1 MNAKSKTGIELLQVA
16 LVIGLLG
23 NILLRQMPWGLNV
36 LLFNLAFVAG
46 TVMLL
51 LRRKPEYLTAQT
63 WALLGA
69 QIFFAA
75 MFVVRDA
82 GELKFADSVAIVA
95 AMSVL
100 IVPKLGIA
108 PRVAGVFHYGVGFI
122 WSSLNAA
129 FGSIP
134 LLTMDIDW
142 KTDDRSAFTRNAVAV
157 LRGVLIATPFILIF
171 GALFVAADA
180 AYEGLVNRVFDFN
193 IDTAISHILITSVF
207 AWASAGYLRAITLGK
222 IPMSDRSEPP
232 TPFLPEEGWPKAGVE
247 GGAAG
252 LTSDASN
259 QTGGNGSG
267 FTGGNA
273 TVRERAGT
281 STASKVADLKDDV
294 VESSSLPDNATILE
308 HINRS
313 DPPQAE
319 TQAPPLPEEGWQP
332 SSADGVVGAGSV
344 PPEQKPKWS
353 WSTIDNGFLP
363 SAFTLGT
370 VEVGIIFGL
379 IDLLF
384 VSFVV
389 IQVPYLFGGME
400 LVQNTPDFKLAEY
413 ARRGFGELVAV
424 AALVLPLLLVAHW
437 LIQKES
443 ARASALFKALAGVQ
457 LVLLFVIMASAVQR
471 LAILTGPLGYGMTTV
486 RLYPMIFMT
495 WLAIVFVWFAMT
507 VLRGSRQYFAW
518 GALWSAFFI
527 LGATNFL
534 NPDDFIVRTNIRL
547 MQQGR
552 DFDASYNSWLSA
564 DSVPALVASLP
575 IMSADNQC
583 RTKHALNSKY
593 WNLGNLDDIR
603 SLNFSRKSALQV
615 LQANDVI
622 LHQLE
627 DCPEWMQL
635 PKDAQ

>member
-1 MNAKSKTGIELLQVA
+1 MNTRSKTGIEILQVA

-36 LLFNLAFVAG
+36 FLFNLVFVGGA
-46 TVMLL
+46 VFVLM
-51 LRRKPEYLTAQT
+51 RRKPEYLTHQI

-69 QIFFAA
+69 QLFFAA
-75 MFVVRDA
+75 MFVWRA
-82 GELKFADSVAIVA
+82 SEELHFADSVAIVA
-95 AMSVL
+95 AMSVV

-108 PRVAGVFHYGVGFI
+108 PRVAGVLHYGVGFI

-142 KTDDRSAFTRNAVAV
+142 KTGDRSAFIRNAVAV
-157 LRGVLIATPFILIF
+157 LRGVLIVAPFMLIF

-180 AYEGLVNRVFDFN
+180 AFEGLVNRVFDFN
-193 IDTAISHILITSVF
+193 IDTALSHIFITVVF

-222 IPMSDRSEPP
+222 VPMTE
-232 TPFLPEEGWPKAGVE
+232 T
-247 GGAAG
+247 
-252 LTSDASN
+252 ASGD
-259 QTGGNGSG
+259 QTGGNTSGSECALEPVE
-267 FTGGNA
+267 A
-273 TVRERAGT
+273 TVVGLNNDE
-281 STASKVADLKDDV
+281 
-294 VESSSLPDNATILE
+294 VESSGLPNNATILE

-313 DPPQAE
+313 DPPQTDA
-319 TQAPPLPEEGWQP
+319 
-332 SSADGVVGAGSV
+332 SV
-344 PPEQKPKWS
+344 PDASSETPKPKWS
-353 WSTIDNGFLP
+353 WSTIDNSFLP
-363 SAFTLGT
+363 SAFTLGP
-370 VEVGIIFGL
+370 VEIAIIFGL

-389 IQVPYLFGGME
+389 VQIPYLFGGMD

-457 LVLLFVIMASAVQR
+457 VVLLFVIMASAVQR
-471 LAILTGPLGYGMTTV
+471 LVILTGPLGYGLTTV

-495 WLAIVFVWFAMT
+495 WLAIVFVWFAVT
-507 VLRGSRQYFAW
+507 VLRGYRQYFAW

-527 LGATNFL
+527 LAATHVF

-552 DFDASYNSWLSA
+552 QFDARYNADLSA
-564 DSVPALVASLP
+564 DATPALLESEAPFNDQDAQTVFNTLARRHCHETSDMRSSNYSRWKAS
-575 IMSADNQC
+575 
-583 RTKHALNSKY
+583 RVLNENSTLYEKV
-593 WNLGNLDDIR
+593 GGCATDPP
-603 SLNFSRKSALQV
+603 
-615 LQANDVI
+615 ANDGF
-622 LHQLE
+622 
-627 DCPEWMQL
+627 
-635 PKDAQ
+635 